1 MLEYNGYDSYTFHKP
16 RGGTIEL
23 TKEYI
28 ETIVELAE
36 ASNEFRARK
45 KLEELRESSEH
56 WQELYTQLKDS
67 KSNLVQEIKDV
78 LAMHQSGD

>member
-23 TKEYI
+23 TKEDI

-36 ASNEFRARK
+36 ASNEFRAGQR
-45 KLEELRESSEH
+45 LEELRESSKH
-56 WQELYTQLKDS
+56 WQELYT
-67 KSNLVQEIKDV
+67 EIKDKKSDLV
-78 LAMHQSGD
+78 QQIKDIMSSH